1 MFFAMLKRFRG
12 AIGVE
17 VNHRSVI
24 EGGGRLRVK
33 AKDVNFV
40 LIKPLTD

>member
-1 MFFAMLKRFRG
+1 MFFAMLKRLRG

-17 VNHRSVI
+17 VNHRNVI
-24 EGGGRLRVK
+24 VRGGRLRVK

-40 LIKPLTD
+40 LIKPLTE